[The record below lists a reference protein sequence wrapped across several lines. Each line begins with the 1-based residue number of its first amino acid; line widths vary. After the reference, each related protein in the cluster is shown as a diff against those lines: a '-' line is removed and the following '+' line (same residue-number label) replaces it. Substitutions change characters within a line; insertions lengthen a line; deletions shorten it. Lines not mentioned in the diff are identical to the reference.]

1 MASSRPRPESR
12 TVSAAMSRPRSNCE
26 PRLLPRGTSR
36 SASARGGAAR
46 GRSATWRPDV
56 DGSVAAA
63 VGQLEAD
70 AGNPDAAAD
79 LYQRSLTYEEQSH
92 TLNSLGRLRLLED
105 DYEGA
110 LEWLKQSAALS
121 RAQGHE
127 WAHAQDLIALAYA
140 LHGLGRDDEATS
152 LLRESLELLGRL
164 KEVRVS
170 TNCFDAL
177 SATLAADKSEIAAA
191 LISAAEIL
199 RVEGGITTGS
209 LSQKW
214 NPVTWETLRSR
225 LSENSLARSIERGRG
240 MDIETA
246 VAFALASTD

>member
-1 MASSRPRPESR
+1 LATGRRWR
-12 TVSAAMSRPRSNCE
+12 RRCCCSANSKPTE
-26 PRLLPRGTSR
+26 
-36 SASARGGAAR
+36 
-46 GRSATWRPDV
+46 
-56 DGSVAAA
+56 
-63 VGQLEAD
+63 
-70 AGNPDAAAD
+70 GNPDAAAE

-92 TLNSLGRLRLLED
+92 TLNSLGHLRLLED

-199 RVEGGITTGS
+199 REEGGITTGS

-240 MDIETA
+240 MDLETA